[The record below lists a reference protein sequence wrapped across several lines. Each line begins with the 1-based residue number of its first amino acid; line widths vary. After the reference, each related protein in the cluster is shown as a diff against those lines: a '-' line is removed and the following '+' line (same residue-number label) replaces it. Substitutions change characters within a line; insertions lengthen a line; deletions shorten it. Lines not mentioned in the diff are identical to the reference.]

1 MKKIE
6 TVYVAGPYTPT
17 GYFAKHASTDTLM
30 AIGFLVRYALD
41 VFFAGYDPFCPGLDC
56 LFFIKKNPDEVI
68 TEAMIKRY
76 GKSWLKRCDAF
87 MLTPGWNTSSGTI
100 AELKIC
106 IEYNIPV
113 FRNLDDLNVERPV
126 NMDVV
131 KKWVE
136 KYS

>member
-76 GKSWLKRCDAF
+76 SKSWLKRCDAL
-87 MLTPGWNTSSGTI
+87 MLTPGWQTSRGTI
-100 AELKIC
+100 GELKVC
-106 IEYNIPV
+106 IEYDIPV
-113 FRNLDDLNVERPV
+113 FRTLDDLKQGSYVDIDR
-126 NMDVV
+126 V

-136 KYS
+136 KYK